1 MISNEATN
9 KLVEAVVKAFS
20 KANDTKI
27 AVKLLIEL
35 RKILATIKKNKVIDN
50 QGIKISGVRKS
61 VEDDF

>member
-1 MISNEATN
+1 MISNEAIN

-35 RKILATIKKNKVIDN
+35 RKILTTIKKNKVIDS
-50 QGIKISGVRKS
+50 QQIKIAAGGKLIKN
-61 VEDDF
+61 DF